1 MSASYEQ
8 HNTSYSDLMNCL
20 MKERDRYATEDEFKA
35 FALAEV
41 RRFMMDL
48 RSIDIEI
55 AVRNNNT
62 GKLNMFYS
70 PKE

>member
-1 MSASYEQ
+1 MSASYQ
-8 HNTSYSDLMNCL
+8 QQNTSYSELMNCL
-20 MKERDRYATEDEFKA
+20 LKERDRYATEDEFKA

-48 RSIDIEI
+48 RSLEIEI
-55 AVRNNNT
+55 AVRNQT
-62 GKLNMFYS
+62 GKLNNMFYS